1 MAFIT
6 TTDKNQIFYTDYGQ
20 GKPVILIHGWPLDS
34 QMWEYQTSDLLS
46 RGFRVIAYDRRGFG
60 KSSKPA
66 SGYNYG
72 TFASDL
78 NELIEQLDLKEIRL
92 VGFSMGGGEI
102 ASYLGKFGSTRV
114 AKAVLIS
121 SVTPYLIQT
130 IESPK
135 GVSEK
140 VFGEMVKNLK
150 EDRPKFLGN
159 FGKQFYG
166 QGVVSHPVSDEM
178 LQWNAGVA
186 YQASP
191 IATIDCVGA
200 FGMTDFRK
208 DMNAFA
214 GVPTLIIHGTAD
226 KIVPV
231 EASSDEAAKLIPN
244 AKNIRYDG
252 GPHGIFI
259 THREMLNADLL
270 AFL

>member
-6 TTDKNQIFYTDYGQ
+6 TQDNNQIFYTDLGT
-20 GKPVILIHGWPLDS
+20 GKPVVLIHGWPLDS
-34 QMWEYQTSDLLS
+34 QMWEYQTNDLLN

-66 SGYNYG
+66 GGYNYE
-72 TFASDL
+72 TFADDL
-78 NELIEQLDLKEIRL
+78 NELMVQLDLKETRL

-102 ASYLGKFGSTRV
+102 ARYLGKYGSDRV
-114 AKAVLIS
+114 AKTVLMS
-121 SVTPYLIQT
+121 AVTPYLIQT
-130 IESPK
+130 LESPK
-135 GVSEK
+135 GVNEK

-150 EDRPKFLGN
+150 EDRPKFLGG

-166 QGVVSHPVSDEM
+166 QGIVSHPVSDEM
-178 LQWNAGVA
+178 LQWNAVLA

-191 IATIDCVGA
+191 KATIDCVGA

-208 DMNAFA
+208 DMLAFA

-231 EASSDEAAKLIPN
+231 EGSSDEAAKLIPN
-244 AKNIRYDG
+244 AKNIRYEG
-252 GPHGIFI
+252 APHGLFI
-259 THREMLNADLL
+259 THKEMLNADLL